1 MHFCSNCENLY
12 YIRIDSED
20 TNQLI
25 YYCRHCGKEENNG
38 VGSNSIIY
46 KSTSNNN
53 QINPNKLI
61 NKYTKLDPTLPRI
74 TNMLCPNENCITNK
88 TKKNTE
94 IIYMRYDEINMKYI
108 YLCSDCDYMWEIK
121 N

>member
-25 YYCRHCGKEENNG
+25 YYCRHCGKEDNNG

-46 KSTSNNN
+46 KSTSNSN

-74 TNMLCPNENCITNK
+74 TNMLCPNENCITNIRLTANK
-88 TKKNTE
+88 YFLEKIKKDVSS
-94 IIYMRYDEINMKYI
+94 MPF
-108 YLCSDCDYMWEIK
+108 
-121 N
+121 